1 MATQEQ
7 ENPMGNTKLLQYL
20 NEILSVENAAIE
32 RLQLRIKETSMSYT
46 KQQLQQHLEET
57 KAQQQRLKNII
68 SNRGGNPTSAKADLP
83 IINPKTE
90 TTARVDEMVESAT
103 TTKEKKERIK
113 SVVAETE
120 NVMMKPE
127 KELMEVKQDAI
138 IENAEVVAYKI
149 LIDVSAKVNA
159 EDAIIVLKQN
169 LQEEESMFNWIMT
182 NTPRILDQLWRYI
195 ESSAGTRTLNA

>member
-1 MATQEQ
+1 MDTQEQ
-7 ENPMGNTKLLQYL
+7 QNPMGNIKLLQYI
-20 NEILSVENAAIE
+20 NEMLSVENAAKE
-32 RLQLRIKETSMSYT
+32 RLQFRIEETSMSYT
-46 KQQLQQHLEET
+46 KQQLQKHLEET
-57 KAQQQRLKNII
+57 KSQQQRLKNII
-68 SNRGGNPTSAKADLP
+68 GNRGGNPTSAKADLP

-103 TTKEKKERIK
+103 TTEEKKESIK
-113 SVVAETE
+113 SIVGETE

-138 IENAEVVAYKI
+138 IENAEIVTYKM
-149 LIDVSAKVNA
+149 LIDVAAKVNA

-182 NTPRILDQLWRYI
+182 NTPSMLDQLWRYI

>member
-1 MATQEQ
+1 MDTQEQ
-7 ENPMGNTKLLQYL
+7 QNPMGNIKLLQYL
-20 NEILSVENAAIE
+20 NEMLSVENAAKE
-32 RLQLRIKETSMSYT
+32 RLQFRIEETSISYM
-46 KQQLQQHLEET
+46 KQQLQKHLEET

-68 SNRGGNPTSAKADLP
+68 GNRGGNPTSAKAELP

-103 TTKEKKERIK
+103 TTEEKKESIK
-113 SVVAETE
+113 SIVGETE

-138 IENAEVVAYKI
+138 IENAEIVAYKM
-149 LIDVSAKVNA
+149 LIDVAAKVNA

-169 LQEEESMFNWIMT
+169 LQEEESMFKWIMT
-182 NTPRILDQLWRYI
+182 NTPRMLDHLWRYI